1 MPRSGRGGA
10 RQGTPGQA
18 YGNRTDLNAS
28 LPIQTVPN
36 QGYGVAAAQQAAQRA
51 IPMGAQPVPGAAA
64 PVAQGQG
71 PIPQPA
77 QPQPTTITGQLPP
90 TQMYP
95 GELKFGHPTEAPE
108 EPITAGLPFG
118 DGPGP
123 EVLHTF
129 APQIGESLAM
139 MARQPNAPASL
150 IDLASAA
157 KNIGL

>member
-1 MPRSGRGGA
+1 
-10 RQGTPGQA
+10 
-18 YGNRTDLNAS
+18 
-28 LPIQTVPN
+28 
-36 QGYGVAAAQQAAQRA
+36 
-51 IPMGAQPVPGAAA
+51 
-64 PVAQGQG
+64 
-71 PIPQPA
+71 
-77 QPQPTTITGQLPP
+77 
-90 TQMYP
+90 MYP
-95 GELKFGHPTEAPE
+95 GELKFGHPTDVPE

-129 APQIGESLAM
+129 TPQIGESLAM

>member
-1 MPRSGRGGA
+1 
-10 RQGTPGQA
+10 
-18 YGNRTDLNAS
+18 
-28 LPIQTVPN
+28 
-36 QGYGVAAAQQAAQRA
+36 
-51 IPMGAQPVPGAAA
+51 
-64 PVAQGQG
+64 
-71 PIPQPA
+71 
-77 QPQPTTITGQLPP
+77 
-90 TQMYP
+90 MYP
-95 GELKFGHPTEAPE
+95 GELKFGHPTDAPE

-118 DGPGP
+118 DGSGP